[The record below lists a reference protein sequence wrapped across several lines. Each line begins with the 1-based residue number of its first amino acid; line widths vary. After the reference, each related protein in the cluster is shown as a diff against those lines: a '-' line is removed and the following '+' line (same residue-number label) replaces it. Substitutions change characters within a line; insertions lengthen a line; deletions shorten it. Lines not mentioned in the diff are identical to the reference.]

1 MIEYLVMRIQEGKL
15 DYNIVIAKFPQY
27 KEIIDTLLGK

>member
-1 MIEYLVMRIQEGKL
+1 MVEYLVMRIQEGKL
-15 DYNIVIAKFPQY
+15 DYDTVIAKFPQY

>member
-15 DYNIVIAKFPQY
+15 DYDMVITKFPQY
-27 KEIIDTLLGK
+27 KNEIDLLLNK